1 MLIQLRLGGEKGIRE
16 TLNILYQIV
25 TTDTRIK
32 EFFDDKKIKK
42 IKEGQTKYFIEMFG
56 GPKKSTTRELY
67 AIHETLGINDFHFD
81 AFIGDF
87 QRAMLGTGIDEVVMD
102 EVMITIEQ
110 VRPQVMGRKTVEG
123 KRKNRGR
130 LSEGTIFSCWCNEER
145 QVPVDEVRW
154 RYELGVSR

>member
-110 VRPQVMGRKTVEG
+110 VRPQVMGRKTVEVAGVMKNG
-123 KRKNRGR
+123 KSLLMR
-130 LSEGTIFSCWCNEER
+130 LGGDMNLESLVENM
-145 QVPVDEVRW
+145 
-154 RYELGVSR
+154 